1 MPDIL
6 VDFSPS
12 RTDDD
17 ETADVAAELVA
28 AIRDLGY
35 DAGPETERF
44 EYRGAGLTW
53 TLALRWVGDH
63 AADVAAL
70 GGFLMPLGDRVL
82 AIFQR
87 HRRPPPRHLQL
98 YGPDGETVI
107 ARVEGPA
114 RARSVPKA
122 PLITRPAMLA
132 IREPP
137 LLQTEAVQDKSDP
150 NAEPLDPAHPVA
162 R

>member
-1 MPDIL
+1 MLPSIAGGATAARKALALSLACHTRGMPDIL
-6 VDFSPS
+6 VNFTPS
-12 RTDDD
+12 RPDD
-17 ETADVAAELVA
+17 EETAEVAAELVA
-28 AIRDLGY
+28 AVRDLGY

-44 EYRGAGLTW
+44 EFRGAGLTW

-70 GGFLMPLGDRVL
+70 GGFLVLLGDRVL

-107 ARVEGPA
+107 ATVELPG
-114 RARSVPKA
+114 
-122 PLITRPAMLA
+122 
-132 IREPP
+132 ED
-137 LLQTEAVQDKSDP
+137 EASP
-150 NAEPLDPAHPVA
+150 
-162 R
+162 